1 MWLFT
6 KHGYYAIVKD
16 YNKDDVFWVRARI
29 KEDLS
34 NILKHMNLKD
44 PEIQFKEYADY
55 KYRLKLTK
63 KEFTELMIFLAD
75 QLDYSN
81 FKNMMDDNANQRHKI
96 FAYYEVYNVLAEH
109 FDKEV

>member
-16 YNKDDVFWVRARI
+16 YKDDDVYWIRARI
-29 KEDLS
+29 KEYLENLLS
-34 NILKHMNLKD
+34 LTQLKN
-44 PEIQFKEYADY
+44 PEIIFKEYADY
-55 KYRLKLTK
+55 KFRLKVTK
-63 KEFTELMIFLAD
+63 NEFNELMSLLAD
-75 QLDYSN
+75 NLDYSN

-109 FDKEV
+109 FDK

>member
-16 YNKDDVFWVRARI
+16 YKDENVYWIRARL
-29 KEDLS
+29 KEDLENLLALTS
-34 NILKHMNLKD
+34 LKNT
-44 PEIQFKEYADY
+44 EIIFKEYADY
-55 KYRLKLTK
+55 KFRLKVSK
-63 KEFTELMIFLAD
+63 DEFNELMVILANN
-75 QLDYSN
+75 LDYSN

-109 FDKEV
+109 FDK